1 MIFKIFKKELKDS
14 LRDRRTLMS
23 MLVIPIILFPI
34 IINLIMF
41 ITKELSD
48 EVANKELKIGMVGD
62 PNNKI
67 FKELQALPDEMGK
80 KEIVFFKDTLTMI
93 EAVKNDSI
101 QLATFVPKNIETTL
115 DSLKTV
121 PLIVYHNGADVG
133 MMERAE
139 VYMNTI
145 DQKTKSER
153 LAKLNIDETKITPFL
168 TTYRNVASDKEM
180 FGKLAGGMLPY
191 IFIIFGFIGCMYPA
205 IDLFTGEKERGTI
218 ETLLTTPVSRLQILF
233 GKMGVVVLSGIT
245 ASTCSLLGLFL
256 SLQTLDF
263 GPNIEIMEVANSI
276 LSFQFIILLY
286 ALLIPLTIFFAGI
299 LIPICIYAKSFK
311 EAQSIIAPL
320 NILIILPAMVALTP
334 GVELTSITAC
344 IPIVNIALATKDLI
358 AGTLDYGLVA
368 ISFCVMVVFALIA
381 VMISY
386 QRFGKE
392 NSVIN

>member
-80 KEIVFFKDTLTMI
+80 KKIVFFKDTLTMI

-153 LAKLNIDETKITPFL
+153 LAKLNIDETKITPFF

-263 GPNIEIMEVANSI
+263 GPNIEIMEIANSI

-334 GVELTSITAC
+334 GVELTLITAC

-368 ISFCVMVVFALIA
+368 LSFCVMVVFALIA

>member
-80 KEIVFFKDTLTMI
+80 KKIVFFKDTLTMI

-153 LAKLNIDETKITPFL
+153 LAKLNIDETKITPFF

-263 GPNIEIMEVANSI
+263 GPNIEIMEIANSI

-334 GVELTSITAC
+334 GVELTLITAC

>member
-1 MIFKIFKKELKDS
+1 
-14 LRDRRTLMS
+14 
-23 MLVIPIILFPI
+23 
-34 IINLIMF
+34 
-41 ITKELSD
+41 
-48 EVANKELKIGMVGD
+48 
-62 PNNKI
+62 
-67 FKELQALPDEMGK
+67 
-80 KEIVFFKDTLTMI
+80 
-93 EAVKNDSI
+93 
-101 QLATFVPKNIETTL
+101 
-115 DSLKTV
+115 
-121 PLIVYHNGADVG
+121 VYHNGADVG